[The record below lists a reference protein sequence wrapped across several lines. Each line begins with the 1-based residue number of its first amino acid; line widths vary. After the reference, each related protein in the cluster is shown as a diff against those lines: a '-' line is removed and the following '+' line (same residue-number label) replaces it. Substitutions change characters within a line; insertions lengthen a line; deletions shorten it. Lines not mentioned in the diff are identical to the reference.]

1 MAILRILLH
10 TSCNIDSHDDSITLP
25 IFMSLAINTAYTPI
39 ISVTGGYF
47 TPAPVLISRFRGL
60 SWMGLGLTPV
70 GVGLEVCVVVVVV
83 VVVTM
88 IKGEYTSSC
97 VPLSYRT
104 IL

>member
-1 MAILRILLH
+1 MARKSIFK
-10 TSCNIDSHDDSITLP
+10 TSYFGESRLFTRSSWWLG
-25 IFMSLAINTAYTPI
+25 I

-70 GVGLEVCVVVVVV
+70 GVGLEVCVGV

>member
-1 MAILRILLH
+1 MAG
-10 TSCNIDSHDDSITLP
+10 LP
-25 IFMSLAINTAYTPI
+25 GLPGQLPGLAGLPGDKSGKYI

-70 GVGLEVCVVVVVV
+70 GVGLEVCVVVIVVVVV

-88 IKGEYTSSC
+88 IKGEYT
-97 VPLSYRT
+97 
-104 IL
+104 IWQIGIAF

>member
-1 MAILRILLH
+1 MWRENRFLKLP
-10 TSCNIDSHDDSITLP
+10 TSVKVVCSHA
-25 IFMSLAINTAYTPI
+25 LAGGWGQSV

-70 GVGLEVCVVVVVV
+70 GVELEVYVV
-83 VVVTM
+83 
-88 IKGEYTSSC
+88 IISIIEGEYTSSC
-97 VPLSYRT
+97 IPLSYCT

>member
-1 MAILRILLH
+1 MQRKTVQLY
-10 TSCNIDSHDDSITLP
+10 CVQC
-25 IFMSLAINTAYTPI
+25 I

-83 VVVTM
+83 VVVVVTV

-97 VPLSYRT
+97 VPLSYCT

>member
-1 MAILRILLH
+1 MYKPGKPGLAGKPGKPGRQD
-10 TSCNIDSHDDSITLP
+10 TSEIDDL
-25 IFMSLAINTAYTPI
+25 YK

-70 GVGLEVCVVVVVV
+70 GVGLEVCVGV

-88 IKGEYTSSC
+88 IKEEYTSSC
-97 VPLSYRT
+97 ITLSYRT

>member
-1 MAILRILLH
+1 MIVLFARIFGHLI
-10 TSCNIDSHDDSITLP
+10 NITTHEIP
-25 IFMSLAINTAYTPI
+25 WYK

-70 GVGLEVCVVVVVV
+70 GVGLEVCVVVIVVV